1 MRDNGPITNREVMMN
16 DGEMLVSR
24 TDAGG
29 RIIFVNKAFI
39 DISGFTEEELL
50 GSPHNLVRHPH
61 MPKEAFADLWQTIKA
76 GKPWEGFVKNRTRN
90 GDHYWVRANVTPVTE
105 NGQITGFVSIRSKP
119 SREQVAAAERLY
131 TDLREGRANGMVIK
145 EGRVIRTGLAGAIA
159 HARNS
164 VTGLMVLAMSVPVI
178 LTIAAAELINLNMD
192 TAGIG
197 VIIAALVAA
206 VGLGRALIG
215 RINAPLNRMEGHFD
229 ALARGDFAHDI
240 TDEPVS
246 EYQRLTALLRATKA
260 KLGYSQLEK
269 VEMDRQSEIHRRQ
282 ALERVAT
289 SLEGR
294 VNGIVQQIQDSSES
308 LLGNSQTLSGNA
320 DQTMVQAGSVTS
332 MTGQVTA
339 NVQAVSAATQELSS
353 SVDEISRQVAH
364 AATISRE
371 AVEQAEHTNRMV
383 LSLSDAA
390 SRIGEVIGLINTI
403 ASQTNLLAL
412 NATIE
417 AARAGE
423 AGKGF
428 AVVAG
433 EVKSLANQTA
443 KATQEIGQQI
453 AAIQGETRQAVDAIQ
468 GITSTIETIN
478 ELSSAIAAAVE
489 EQGAAT
495 SEIARSVAQAAA
507 GTSAAADNVAVV
519 ANAAQETKVM
529 ADQVYGSADGLK
541 TVSRQLA
548 GEVTAFLS
556 EIRAA

>member
-1 MRDNGPITNREVMMN
+1 MRDNGPITNREVMMQ
-16 DGEMLVSR
+16 DGDMLVSR

-29 RIIFVNKAFI
+29 RITFVNKAFI
-39 DISGFTEEELL
+39 DISGFTEEELI

-61 MPKEAFADLWQTIKA
+61 MPKEAFADLWNTVKS
-76 GKPWEGFVKNRTRN
+76 GKPWEGFVKNRTKS
-90 GDHYWVRANVTPVTE
+90 GDHYWVRANVTPIAE

-119 SREQVAAAERLY
+119 TRDQVADAERIY
-131 TDLREGRANGMVIK
+131 AGFRDGRTAGRAIREGRVVTLGIAGATQRAKSSITALLVLAISLPLLLTA
-145 EGRVIRTGLAGAIA
+145 GAALLIDRDLVGGGLA
-159 HARNS
+159 
-164 VTGLMVLAMSVPVI
+164 L
-178 LTIAAAELINLNMD
+178 IAAAMAAGLI
-192 TAGIG
+192 
-197 VIIAALVAA
+197 
-206 VGLGRALIG
+206 LGRWLLG
-215 RINAPLNRMEGHFD
+215 RITAPLSRMEGHFD

-260 KLGYSQLEK
+260 KLGYARLEK
-269 VEMDRQSEIHRRQ
+269 VEMDRQAEIHRRES
-282 ALERVAT
+282 LDRVAT
-289 SLEGR
+289 SLERR
-294 VNGIVQQIQDSSES
+294 VKGIVEQIQVSSHS

-320 DQTMVQAGSVTS
+320 DQTMLQAGSVTT

-353 SVDEISRQVAH
+353 SVDEISRQVSH
-364 AATISRE
+364 AATISRD
-371 AVEQAEHTNRMV
+371 AVDQANQTDRV
-383 LSLSDAA
+383 VRSLADAA
-390 SRIGEVIGLINTI
+390 TRIGEVVNLITTI

-417 AARAGE
+417 AARAGD

-443 KATQEIGQQI
+443 KATDEIGQQV
-453 AAIQGETRQAVDAIQ
+453 AAIQSETRVAVEAIHA
-468 GITSTIETIN
+468 ITGTIETIN

-495 SEIARSVAQAAA
+495 SEIARSVQQAAA
-507 GTSAAADNVAVV
+507 GTSAAAENVAVV
-519 ANAAQETKVM
+519 ASAAQETKAM

-541 TVSRQLA
+541 TVSQQLA
-548 GEVTAFLS
+548 GEVQSFLA